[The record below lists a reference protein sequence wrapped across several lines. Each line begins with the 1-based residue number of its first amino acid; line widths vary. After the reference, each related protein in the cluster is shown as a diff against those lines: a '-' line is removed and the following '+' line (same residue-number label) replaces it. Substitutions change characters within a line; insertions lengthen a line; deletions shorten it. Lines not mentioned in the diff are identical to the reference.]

1 MGWILTLLQSLPAI
15 LAAISQIWAI
25 IGPLLNHQKAAAMAL
40 AGQAVSATD
49 YHTYVT
55 AQGAG
60 FTALAAALACCQPT
74 ANRAFGLLKKIQ
86 QQRAA
91 AEKAAE
97 LQEAID
103 ALPAPLRDKILG
115 K

>member
-1 MGWILTLLQSLPAI
+1 MSWLTVILQSLPAI
-15 LAAISQIWAI
+15 LAAISQLWAI
-25 IGPLLNHQKAAAMAL
+25 IGPLINHQKAAAMAA
-40 AGQAVSATD
+40 AGQAVSAAD

-74 ANRAFGLLKKIQ
+74 ANRAFGLLRKRIADQ
-86 QQRAA
+86 QAA
-91 AEKAAE
+91 ALAAE
-97 LQEAID
+97 IEEQIES
-103 ALPAPLRDKILG
+103 LPAGLRDKLRG